1 MDEPVEVITLE
12 GFDPEGEPEIRVMD
26 NGSLELVF
34 NFMPPTWA
42 EENPEAFDDFDVQLS
57 EVLDLEVL
65 WEDREFFVIEEP
77 SDDTVERIK
86 QFLEHYRDE

>member
-1 MDEPVEVITLE
+1 MDEATETITLE
-12 GFDPEGEPEIRVMD
+12 GFDSEGEPEIRIMD

-42 EENPEAFDDFDVQLS
+42 EETPEAFDDFDVQLS
-57 EVLDLEVL
+57 EALDLEVL
-65 WEDREFFVIEEP
+65 WEDRELFLIDEP
-77 SDDTVERIK
+77 TDDTVERIK

>member
-1 MDEPVEVITLE
+1 MDESVKIITLE
-12 GFDPEGEPEIRVMD
+12 GFDPEGEPEIRIMG

-57 EVLDLEVL
+57 EALDLEVL
-65 WEDREFFVIEEP
+65 WEDREFFLIAEP
-77 SDDTVERIK
+77 KEDTVARIRE
-86 QFLEHYRDE
+86 FLEHYRD

>member
-1 MDEPVEVITLE
+1 MEEPVEVITLE
-12 GFDPEGEPEIRVMD
+12 GFDSEGEPEIRIMD

-42 EENPEAFDDFDVQLS
+42 EENPEVFDDFDVQLS
-57 EVLDLEVL
+57 EALDLEVL
-65 WEDREFFVIEEP
+65 WEDRELFLIEEP
-77 SDDTVERIK
+77 GEDTVERIK

>member
-1 MDEPVEVITLE
+1 MDEAIETITLE
-12 GFDPEGEPEIRVMD
+12 GFDPEGEPEIRIME

-42 EENPEAFDDFDVQLS
+42 EENPEAFDDFDVQLA

-77 SDDTVERIK
+77 AEDTVERIK
-86 QFLEHYRDE
+86 QFLEHYQDE

>member
-1 MDEPVEVITLE
+1 MIEPIETITLE
-12 GFDPEGEPEIRVMD
+12 GFDPEGEPEIRIMD

-57 EVLDLEVL
+57 EALDLEVL
-65 WEDREFFVIEEP
+65 WEDRELFLIEEP
-77 SDDTVERIK
+77 AEDTVERIRA
-86 QFLEHYRDE
+86 FLAEYPHE

>member
-1 MDEPVEVITLE
+1 MDEAIETIMLE
-12 GFDPEGEPEIRVMD
+12 GFDSEGGPEIRIVN

-42 EENPEAFDDFDVQLS
+42 EEHPEAFDDFDLQLS

-65 WEDREFFVIEEP
+65 WEDRELFLIEEP
-77 SDDTVERIK
+77 SDDTVERIRE
-86 QFLEHYRDE
+86 FLEHYRNV

>member
-1 MDEPVEVITLE
+1 MDEAIKTITLE
-12 GFDPEGEPEIRVMD
+12 GFDPEGEPEIRIMD

-57 EVLDLEVL
+57 EALDLEVL
-65 WEDREFFVIEEP
+65 WEDRELFLIEEP
-77 SDDTVERIK
+77 AEDTVERIR
-86 QFLEHYRDE
+86 QFLADYSRD

>member
-1 MDEPVEVITLE
+1 MDEPIETITLE
-12 GFDPEGEPEIRVMD
+12 GFDSEGEPEIRIMD

-57 EVLDLEVL
+57 EALDLEVL
-65 WEDREFFVIEEP
+65 WEDRELFLIEEP
-77 SDDTVERIK
+77 GEDTVERIRD
-86 QFLEHYRDE
+86 FLEHYRHE